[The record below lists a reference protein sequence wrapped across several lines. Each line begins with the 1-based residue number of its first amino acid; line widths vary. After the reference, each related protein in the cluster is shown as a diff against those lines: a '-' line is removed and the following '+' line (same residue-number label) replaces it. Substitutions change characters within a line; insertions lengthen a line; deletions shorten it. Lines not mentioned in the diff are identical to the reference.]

1 MTAAKEA
8 SQEDK
13 QISDL
18 WGSSRLNGRCPDMQA
33 RRGIFAAHVNAEGR
47 LGGKKPPKNQS
58 LQSLQGLQTPEKLV
72 VFNGIHQQ
80 AASTLRKNII
90 GSLQ

>member
-1 MTAAKEA
+1 MTAAKEV

-18 WGSSRLNGRCPDMQA
+18 WGSSRLNGHCPNMQTC
-33 RRGIFAAHVNAEGR
+33 RGIFAAYVNAEGR
-47 LGGKKPPKNQS
+47 LGGKNPKKPEDE
-58 LQSLQGLQTPEKLV
+58 GLQTPEKLV

-90 GSLQ
+90 RSLQ